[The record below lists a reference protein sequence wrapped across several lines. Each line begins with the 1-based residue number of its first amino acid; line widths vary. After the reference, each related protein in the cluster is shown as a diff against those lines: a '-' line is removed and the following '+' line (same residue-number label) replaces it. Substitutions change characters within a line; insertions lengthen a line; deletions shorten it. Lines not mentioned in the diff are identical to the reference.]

1 MGLLVTR
8 GGRTALLVKPERRSS
23 RVGRDDQPP
32 YPAQGR
38 GTQVS
43 VRQVQGHMVMDR
55 VDIAISKPTHA
66 ALSNAPPSPGAGAR
80 SPDIQ
85 LSGSNSKMRDV
96 K

>member
-1 MGLLVTR
+1 MGVLVTR
-8 GGRTALLVKPERRSS
+8 GGRTALLGKPERRSS
-23 RVGRDDQPP
+23 RVGKDDQPP

-38 GTQVS
+38 VTQVS
-43 VRQVQGHMVMDR
+43 VRQAQGHMVMDR

-66 ALSNAPPSPGAGAR
+66 ALSNAPPAPGAR